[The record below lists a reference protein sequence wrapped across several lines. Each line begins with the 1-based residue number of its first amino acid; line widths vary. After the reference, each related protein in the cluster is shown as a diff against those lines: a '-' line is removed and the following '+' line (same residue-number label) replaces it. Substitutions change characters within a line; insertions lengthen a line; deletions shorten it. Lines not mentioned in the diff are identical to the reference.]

1 MRILFAST
9 QGAGHFGPLI
19 PFIDAALRQG
29 HQVLIVGPPGLKAR
43 DYPFRAGA
51 APPDELLGP
60 LWARMPSLPPGQG
73 DVVVVGVIF
82 ARLNVEA
89 MLPTMSAAI
98 EEWRPDV
105 VVREAAEFASAAA
118 AELHGLPHVRV
129 AVGVAQMEE
138 FALALSAPAL
148 EDRRSGL
155 VARINESP
163 YLTCYPASVDPAP
176 FEVSRFREPATERHA
191 QALPDWCPGDDQ
203 PLVYVS
209 FGSVAATVPPAMQ
222 AYASV
227 LEAVAELPVRVL
239 LSTGGHDLA
248 LGDVP
253 ANVHVE
259 SWVDE
264 PDVLAQASAVIGH
277 GGAGTTLSALAAG
290 LPQVTVPL
298 FGDQPAN
305 GVRVAVAGAG
315 VVAPLMGIRR
325 ALERV
330 LEQDSYRLAARRIA
344 DEMRELPPV
353 DDFLELLPA

>member
-1 MRILFAST
+1 
-9 QGAGHFGPLI
+9 
-19 PFIDAALRQG
+19 
-29 HQVLIVGPPGLKAR
+29 
-43 DYPFRAGA
+43 
-51 APPDELLGP
+51 
-60 LWARMPSLPPGQG
+60 
-73 DVVVVGVIF
+73 
-82 ARLNVEA
+82 
-89 MLPTMSAAI
+89 
-98 EEWRPDV
+98 
-105 VVREAAEFASAAA
+105 
-118 AELHGLPHVRV
+118 
-129 AVGVAQMEE
+129 MEE
-138 FALALSAPAL
+138 VALALSAPAL